1 MLKTPPSF
9 YGPCSR
15 SSHVEVSF
23 MPLCPDCLCLHS
35 LQEDLGEFLDKLS
48 LICSGLG
55 DALEKDWDDAD
66 EENKVGLPFRV
77 DVEQFQ
83 HLELECQLGGLF
95 LCDDKESATAK

>member
-1 MLKTPPSF
+1 MGLLNFLLSQT
-9 YGPCSR
+9 
-15 SSHVEVSF
+15 
-23 MPLCPDCLCLHS
+23 PDCLCLHS